1 MEAPH
6 FGNSSL
12 LRQSRFGAISHYSRN
27 VISDKIHPMRGK
39 PTSRRKRVI
48 AVLALNVFSGQRKL
62 SGMIDFFNERL
73 TTEAQKWD
81 IDLLSVY
88 ERLTETAIRRYA
100 QEGVDGFLVLCH
112 PPVETIRNLADTRLP
127 CIVETSAETPFESN
141 ANLVRIFCDTQEIA
155 RAAAQHF
162 ASRQIFKSFGYV
174 NTKEEESWSKDRG
187 RYFAEKLAERGHRTS
202 VCNLRS
208 ANLVSW
214 LKKLPKP
221 TAVCAANDAT
231 ARLVAKA
238 CERAKLSIPDD
249 VALLGFDDDPVF
261 CLGPGPRLSS
271 VAQDFAQCGH
281 LAAETLDR
289 MMRGEKD
296 LPETISYGTRG
307 VVIREST
314 MRGSPHVGIV
324 QKALSFIDEN
334 GCGNIGADDV
344 AKHLGVS
351 RRLID
356 LRFGEVL
363 GHSIHEILRERKL
376 EEVKRLL
383 RTSDDSIT
391 DITAACGFTNKTHL
405 KNLFR
410 RCTGLSMRDYRK
422 SV

>member
-1 MEAPH
+1 M
-6 FGNSSL
+6 
-12 LRQSRFGAISHYSRN
+12 
-27 VISDKIHPMRGK
+27 KGK
-39 PTSRRKRVI
+39 PTIRRKRVI

-62 SGMIDFFNERL
+62 SGMIDFFNEHL

-81 IDLLSVY
+81 IDLLSGY
-88 ERLTETAIRRYA
+88 DRLTDAAIRRYA

-112 PPVETIRNLADTRLP
+112 PPVNTIRNLADTGLP
-127 CIVETSAETPFESN
+127 CIIETSAATPFEPKP
-141 ANLVRIFCDTQEIA
+141 NLVRIFCDTRELA
-155 RAAAQHF
+155 RAAALHF

-174 NTKEEESWSKDRG
+174 NTREEESWSKDCG
-187 RYFAEKLAERGHRTS
+187 RYFAETLAERGHRTS
-202 VCNLRS
+202 ACNLSS
-208 ANLVSW
+208 ANLASW

-221 TAVCAANDAT
+221 AAVCAANDAT
-231 ARLVAKA
+231 ARLVAET
-238 CERAKLSIPDD
+238 CGRARVQIPED

-261 CLGPGPRLSS
+261 CLAPEPRLSS
-271 VAQDFAQCGH
+271 VAQDFVLCGH

-289 MMRGEKD
+289 MMRGEKNP
-296 LPETISYGTRG
+296 PETLSYGTCG
-307 VVIREST
+307 VIIREST
-314 MRGSPHVGIV
+314 MRDSPHVGIV
-324 QKALSFIDEN
+324 QRALSFIDEN

-383 RTSDDSIT
+383 RSSDDSIS
-391 DITAACGFTNKTHL
+391 DITTSCGFTNKTHL

-410 RCTGLSMRDYRK
+410 RCMGMSMRDYRNGK
-422 SV
+422 D